1 MASKLESM
9 NEESNEIKARLN
21 SLLRNH
27 HDNEENKKISCKV
40 TKVLKKYE
48 SSIFIKLFSINKSL
62 INLISYSFLYLRRH
76 FMKVFIQVA

>member
-1 MASKLESM
+1 MAYKLESM

-40 TKVLKKYE
+40 TKVLKKY
-48 SSIFIKLFSINKSL
+48 
-62 INLISYSFLYLRRH
+62 
-76 FMKVFIQVA
+76 